1 MGKWIRG
8 GALASAIAAAA
19 VGILALSESGRLL
32 LAEIKRETRL
42 ALGLPK
48 KWIQGFHDNVTVHTP
63 LPCPADPIVIITG
76 GQSNASNA
84 FDPVIDDTHVSGGY
98 TYFNGQCY
106 GLRSPVLGATGRNDS
121 LWPELGSALFETTQQ
136 PVLFIHGAVGGS
148 QLGDWLDHRSN
159 YLGRLLERAVASR
172 AQGFHPDF
180 VLWIQGETDAKAHV
194 EPAEYIGQMEALMA
208 RFETAGAVAPH
219 TKWVVYRSTR
229 CLERPNN
236 GAEIEQALTAWADAS
251 HSDTVISGPRASSL
265 DDAHRRDGC
274 HLNTRGRDKLV
285 SETMKVM
292 EPHL

>member
-1 MGKWIRG
+1 MKKWVKGFAIVATI
-8 GALASAIAAAA
+8 GAAF
-19 VGILALSESGRLL
+19 VGTLALSERGRLM
-32 LAEIKRETRL
+32 LADIKRETRL

-48 KWIQGFHDNVTVHTP
+48 KWIQGFHDNVALHTP
-63 LPCPADPIVIITG
+63 LPCPSDPIVIITG

-84 FDPVIDDTHVSGGY
+84 FDPVIDAAHVEGGY
-98 TYFNGQCY
+98 TYFDGQCY

-121 LWPELGSALFETTQQ
+121 LWPELGSALFETTRQ

-159 YLGRLLERAVASR
+159 YLGRLLNRAVASR
-172 AQGFHPDF
+172 AHGFDPDF

-194 EPAEYIGQMEALMA
+194 EPREYVEQMEALID
-208 RFETAGAVAPH
+208 RFEHAGAVAPH

-236 GAEIEQALTAWADAS
+236 GAEIERALTAWADAS
-251 HSDTVISGPRASSL
+251 HGDAVISGPHASAL
-265 DDAHRRDGC
+265 DDEHRRDGC
-274 HLNTRGRDKLV
+274 HFNTLGRDKLV

>member
-1 MGKWIRG
+1 MNKWVKGI
-8 GALASAIAAAA
+8 ALAASFCAAAA
-19 VGILALSESGRLL
+19 GTLAMSERGRLV
-32 LAEIKRETRL
+32 LADIKRETRL

-48 KWIQGFHDNVTVHTP
+48 KWIQGFHDNIALHTP

-84 FDPVIDDTHVSGGY
+84 FDPVNGAPHVDGGF
-98 TYFNGQCY
+98 TWFDGQCY
-106 GLRSPVLGATGRNDS
+106 GLKSPVLGATGRNDS
-121 LWPELGSALFETTQQ
+121 LWPRLGSALYESTRQ

-159 YLGRLLERAVASR
+159 YLARLLERAVESR

-194 EPAEYIGQMEALMA
+194 EPQTYVEQMRALIG
-208 RFETAGAVAPH
+208 RFEAAGAVAPH

-229 CLERPNN
+229 CLQRPNN
-236 GAEIEQALTAWADAS
+236 GPDIEHALTQWADAS
-251 HSDTVISGPRASSL
+251 HSDPVISGPRASEL
-265 DDAHRRDGC
+265 GDAHRRDGC
-274 HLNTRGRDKLV
+274 HFNTLGRDELV
-285 SETMKVM
+285 SETIKVM